1 MPAIAN
7 TLIVDNTF
15 TIDNNTID
23 VSQADLTFSIDASYI
38 VDVSGTGALRI
49 PSGTTGERPVSN
61 LAVGS
66 EKYVGSIRYNTSS
79 DNSGVEIF
87 NTDKTWVPLGSGGFG
102 SSNTGGS
109 VGNFNFDTNTMA
121 VPSGDM
127 NITSINGNINL
138 EADDNITI
146 RANANNSAIDLSA
159 DNVYGGIP
167 IGGIILWSG
176 KQSASEPYPVV
187 PDGWQL
193 CNGANN
199 TPDLR
204 GRFVVGFSYDDQS
217 FNAIDASGGEKEH
230 TLTVDEMPS
239 HGHSITD
246 PGHEHEETM
255 STHTVDAVT
264 NGSIFLTYG
273 GTPHSSAATT
283 QSATTG
289 ITIDP
294 SGGGQPHNN
303 LPPYYVLAYI
313 MRIR

>member
-61 LAVGS
+61 LAAGS

-109 VGNFNFDTNTMA
+109 VGDFNFDTNTMA

-138 EADDNITI
+138 EADDKITI
-146 RANANNSAIDLSA
+146 RANNNAIDLSA

-176 KQSASEPYPVV
+176 KQSASTPSPDL
-187 PDGWQL
+187 PDGWQV
-193 CNGANN
+193 CDGTNN

-204 GRFVVGFSYDDQS
+204 GRFVVGYNYDDPS

-246 PGHEHEETM
+246 PGHAHIESI
-255 STHTVDAVT
+255 STATVHHIAQ
-264 NGSIFLTYG
+264 GSIYLTHG
-273 GTPHSSAATT
+273 GYPLSGSRKT

-294 SGGGQPHNN
+294 TGGGQPHNN

>member
-23 VSQADLTFSIDASYI
+23 VSQADLTFSIDAGHI

-109 VGNFNFDTNTMA
+109 VGDFNFDTNTMA

-127 NITSINGNINL
+127 NITSIGGNINL
-138 EADDNITI
+138 EADYNITI
-146 RANANNSAIDLSA
+146 RANNNSAIDLSA

-176 KQSASEPYPVV
+176 KQSASPNVPDV
-187 PDGWQL
+187 PDGWWL
-193 CNGANN
+193 CDGTNN

-204 GRFVVGFSYDDQS
+204 GRFVVGYSNSEPFD
-217 FNAIDASGGEKEH
+217 AIDASGGEKEH

-246 PGHEHEETM
+246 PGHKHFETM
-255 STHTVDAVT
+255 STHTVNPVDQGT
-264 NGSIFLTYG
+264 IYLTYG
-273 GTPHSSAATT
+273 GTLIAEPSST

>member
-109 VGNFNFDTNTMA
+109 VGEFNFDTNTMA
-121 VPSGDM
+121 VPAGDM

-146 RANANNSAIDLSA
+146 RANNSAIDLSA

-176 KQSASEPYPVV
+176 KQSALTLTPTV
-187 PDGWQL
+187 PDGWWL
-193 CNGANN
+193 CDGTNN

-204 GRFVVGFSYDDQS
+204 GRFVVGFSS
-217 FNAIDASGGEKEH
+217 SAPFNEIDASGGEKEH

-246 PGHEHEETM
+246 PGHEHIETM
-255 STHTVDAVT
+255 STSTVFPAT
-264 NGSIFLTYG
+264 NGSIHLTYG
-273 GTPHSSAATT
+273 GTQNPSPSTT
-283 QSATTG
+283 ASATTG

>member
-23 VSQADLTFSIDASYI
+23 VSQADLTFSIDAGHI

-109 VGNFNFDTNTMA
+109 VGDFNFDTNTMA

-127 NITSINGNINL
+127 NITSIGGNINL
-138 EADDNITI
+138 EAYNNITI
-146 RANANNSAIDLSA
+146 RANNSAIDLSA
-159 DNVYGGIP
+159 ENVYGGIP

-176 KQSASEPYPVV
+176 KQSASSPFPKV
-187 PDGWQL
+187 PAGWWLCDGT
-193 CNGANN
+193 NN

-204 GRFVVGFSYDDQS
+204 GRFVVGYSNS
-217 FNAIDASGGEKEH
+217 EPFNAIDASGGEKEH

-246 PGHEHEETM
+246 PGHVHIETM
-255 STHTVDAVT
+255 SSYTVNHIGQGAIYLTH
-264 NGSIFLTYG
+264 GG
-273 GTPHSSAATT
+273 GTDVPDAYKTT

>member
-109 VGNFNFDTNTMA
+109 VGDFNFDTNTMA

-146 RANANNSAIDLSA
+146 RANNSAIDLSA

-176 KQSASEPYPVV
+176 KTSMSTPVV

-193 CNGANN
+193 CDGTNN

-204 GRFVVGFSYDDQS
+204 GRFVVGFSNS
-217 FNAIDASGGEKEH
+217 APFNEIDASGGEKEH

-246 PGHEHEETM
+246 PGHFHNSIHNTA
-255 STHTVDAVT
+255 SPDSVTTHP
-264 NGSIFLTYG
+264 NPGGGNNISQYG
-273 GTPHSSAATT
+273 YQPSV
-283 QSATTG
+283 TTG

>member
-109 VGNFNFDTNTMA
+109 VGNQNQN
-121 VPSGDM
+121 PQ
-127 NITSINGNINL
+127 L
-138 EADDNITI
+138 E
-146 RANANNSAIDLSA
+146 
-159 DNVYGGIP
+159 
-167 IGGIILWSG
+167 
-176 KQSASEPYPVV
+176 QHM
-187 PDGWQL
+187 QL
-193 CNGANN
+193 NKKKK
-199 TPDLR
+199 L
-204 GRFVVGFSYDDQS
+204 
-217 FNAIDASGGEKEH
+217 IKK
-230 TLTVDEMPS
+230 
-239 HGHSITD
+239 
-246 PGHEHEETM
+246 
-255 STHTVDAVT
+255 
-264 NGSIFLTYG
+264 
-273 GTPHSSAATT
+273 
-283 QSATTG
+283 
-289 ITIDP
+289 
-294 SGGGQPHNN
+294 
-303 LPPYYVLAYI
+303 
-313 MRIR
+313 

>member
-23 VSQADLTFSIDASYI
+23 VSQADLTFSIDAGHI

-49 PSGTTGERPVSN
+49 PVGTTSERPVSN
-61 LAVGS
+61 LAGGS

-109 VGNFNFDTNTMA
+109 VGDFNFDTNTMA

-127 NITSINGNINL
+127 NITSIGGNINL
-138 EADDNITI
+138 EADNNITI
-146 RANANNSAIDLSA
+146 RAKNSAIDLSA
-159 DNVYGGIP
+159 DYVYGGIP

-176 KQSASEPYPVV
+176 KQSATTRTPVV
-187 PDGWQL
+187 PYGWQL
-193 CNGANN
+193 CDGTNN

-204 GRFVVGFSYDDQS
+204 GRFVVGFSS
-217 FNAIDASGGEKEH
+217 SEPFNEIDASGGEKEH

-246 PGHEHEETM
+246 PGHFHNSIHNGTGGDT
-255 STHTVDAVT
+255 THPIAGG
-264 NGSIFLTYG
+264 GSYISKYG
-273 GTPHSSAATT
+273 SQPSV
-283 QSATTG
+283 TTG